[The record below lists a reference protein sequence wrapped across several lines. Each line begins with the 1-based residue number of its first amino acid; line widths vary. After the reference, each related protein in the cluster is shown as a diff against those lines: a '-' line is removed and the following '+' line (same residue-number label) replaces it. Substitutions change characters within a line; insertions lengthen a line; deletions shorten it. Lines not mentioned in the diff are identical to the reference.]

1 MPIGLGNIGWKMYM
15 INASW
20 DVVILGLIVGLT
32 MKFLRNMLTSL
43 GLLFCGNERQNAG
56 GDRRGV

>member
-1 MPIGLGNIGWKMYM
+1 M

>member
-1 MPIGLGNIGWKMYM
+1 M

-32 MKFLRNMLTSL
+32 MEFLRTMLTSL
-43 GLLFCGNERQNAG
+43 GLLLGGNERQNAG
-56 GDRRGV
+56 GDRHAV